1 MLDPANIIYFYVI
14 FSSIKHWSRLLF
26 VPDYQNTKPKI
37 CDAGEYILDII
48 IIKFAAVKTKHA
60 QPWTFAE
67 CPTFSVETQKKQTTE
82 TKTL

>member
-1 MLDPANIIYFYVI
+1 MLGPAYNYTVETVDVI
-14 FSSIKHWSRLLF
+14 FIYLGLLF
-26 VPDYQNTKPKI
+26 VADYQNTKPKI

-67 CPTFSVETQKKQTTE
+67 CPTFSVETQEKQTTE
-82 TKTL
+82 TETL